1 METTLPTTGRRAAP
15 AALVSFAWFTLGWT
29 LLTIVL
35 GAVVRATSSGD
46 GCGASWPS
54 CHGAFIVTS
63 TSDTARI
70 IEFTHRSVSGV
81 DLALVAALL
90 VLVYRLLP
98 LGHSARR
105 TAVWALLSV
114 ISEAAIGALIVL
126 YGWVAHDTSTP
137 RQVSVPLHLIN
148 TFALTGILGLLVW
161 QIRGGGRI
169 AFRGHRMRALA
180 WRGAAIVLVAATGAT
195 TALADTLFKPESLG
209 HGLAQDIDSSSALIV
224 RLRVLHPILA
234 SAVAIF
240 VAAYVWPRI
249 EQRVG
254 ARAGRAVL
262 VLLGLQVALGALHIA
277 LLTPLATAL
286 LHLAVAQALWIA
298 FLFFAFDRLEVHER
312 EF

>member
-1 METTLPTTGRRAAP
+1 METTLPTTRRRTAP
-15 AALVSFAWFTLGWT
+15 VALVSFAWFTLGWT

-54 CHGAFIVTS
+54 CHGAFMVS
-63 TSDTARI
+63 YTSDTARI
-70 IEFTHRSVSGV
+70 IEFTHRSVSGI
-81 DLALVAALL
+81 DLALVAVLL

-98 LGHSARR
+98 PGHGARR

-137 RQVSVPLHLIN
+137 RQISVPLHLIN

-169 AFRGHRMRALA
+169 AFRGHRMRALG

-195 TALADTLFKPESLG
+195 TALADTLFKPESIG
-209 HGLAQDIDSSSALIV
+209 HGLAQDIDASSALIV
-224 RLRVLHPILA
+224 RIRVLHPIVA
-234 SAVAIF
+234 SLVAIF
-240 VAAYVWPRI
+240 VAAYVWPRL
-249 EQRVG
+249 EQNEG
-254 ARAGRAVL
+254 ARAGRVVL
-262 VLLGLQVALGALHIA
+262 VLLGVQVVLGALHIA

-298 FLFFAFDRLEVHER
+298 FLFFAFDRLEVRQR